1 MKLLTRLKAL
11 RGLVLPVL
19 LVVLWDALSR
29 QNAALAYALV
39 PVHTISAAFIEL
51 LGNGE
56 LLTNLLASLAR
67 TSTGLALGIVF
78 GVAFGVLMALSKV
91 ADRLIGPLFHSI
103 RQVPML
109 GWIPLIAMWFGNGE
123 VSKVLIVTLA
133 AFYPMVLNT
142 YEGFSGV
149 DKRYREV
156 GRVLELSR
164 AQQFVHVLLPA
175 AVPSIANGVL
185 HALAFAWVT
194 AVGSE
199 LFLSSGAGLG
209 NLMMNAEAGAR
220 MEIIVVC
227 VLCIGL
233 CGYVMNLLFSR
244 LSRHV
249 LRWRTIRG

>member
-1 MKLLTRLKAL
+1 MPPLLGKS
-11 RGLVLPVL
+11 RGLLLPL
-19 LVVLWDALSR
+19 LLIGGWEYLSR
-29 QNAALAYALV
+29 QDAAGAYAFV
-39 PVHTISAAFIEL
+39 PLSTIGQALLEL

-56 LLTNLLASLAR
+56 LLVNLLASLAR
-67 TSTGLALGIVF
+67 TSTGLALGIVL
-78 GVAFGVLMALSKV
+78 GVALGVLMALSSV
-91 ADRLIGPLFHSI
+91 ANRLIGPLFHAI

-123 VSKVLIVTLA
+123 FSKVLIVTLA

-142 YEGFSGV
+142 YQGFRHVEG
-149 DKRYREV
+149 RYREV
-156 GRVLELSR
+156 GQVLVLSR
-164 AQQFVHVLLPA
+164 WQQFCHVLLPA
-175 AVPSIANGVL
+175 ALPSLATGVL

-220 MEIIVVC
+220 MEIIVLS

-233 CGYVMNLLFSR
+233 CGYLMTLLFTL
-244 LSRHV
+244 LSRHL
-249 LRWRTIRG
+249 LRWRNIR